1 MQRGHRVVELWSIMQ
16 CSALC
21 GVHAANLVLAE
32 KIQLRCGGEAL
43 ATRVTSHEASSWS
56 PTPGVL
62 PHYCEIKRHKYKY
75 TNTDTQIQIH
85 KYKYT
90 NKNTQIK
97 IHKYKYTNT
106 QTHKYKYTKYKY
118 TITNTQIQI
127 HK

>member
-1 MQRGHRVVELWSIMQ
+1 MQKFVAKVFRRGGSRAVQQVFMQ

-75 TNTDTQIQIH
+75 TNQIH
-85 KYKYT
+85 KYRYT
-90 NKNTQIK
+90 N
-97 IHKYKYTNT
+97 
-106 QTHKYKYTKYKY
+106 
-118 TITNTQIQI
+118 TNTQIQMKKYNHTNTNTNTQIEI
-127 HK
+127 HVQKIQIPK

>member
-1 MQRGHRVVELWSIMQ
+1 MQ

-62 PHYCEIKRHKYKY
+62 PHYCEMKRHKYKY
-75 TNTDTQIQIH
+75 TNQIH
-85 KYKYT
+85 KYRYT
-90 NKNTQIK
+90 N
-97 IHKYKYTNT
+97 
-106 QTHKYKYTKYKY
+106 
-118 TITNTQIQI
+118 TNTQIQI
-127 HK
+127 HKYNKTQIHNYKYKNTDTQIQIQINVFVYLCICICVFM

>member
-1 MQRGHRVVELWSIMQ
+1 MQ

-62 PHYCEIKRHKYKY
+62 PHYCEMKRHKNTMCKY
-75 TNTDTQIQIH
+75 TTMQIQ
-85 KYKYT
+85 KYS
-90 NKNTQIK
+90 
-97 IHKYKYTNT
+97 
-106 QTHKYKYTKYKY
+106 
-118 TITNTQIQI
+118 NTQIQI
-127 HK
+127 YVNVD

>member
-1 MQRGHRVVELWSIMQ
+1 MQ

-62 PHYCEIKRHKYKY
+62 PHYSEIKRHKYKY
-75 TNTDTQIQIH
+75 TNTNTQIH
-85 KYKYT
+85 KYKY
-90 NKNTQIK
+90 
-97 IHKYKYTNT
+97 
-106 QTHKYKYTKYKY
+106 KYTKLSAHSKY
-118 TITNTQIQI
+118 LDARQQNFVPNSQL
-127 HK
+127 KSCFSFAFSANN